1 MLSNPFVVERLP
13 DSFGGNRQLPDP
25 YPDRIVY
32 GIGDRARSSHG
43 PRLSN
48 SLGTERTR
56 GIFLFHENRYDLRDI
71 SYGREQERG
80 KRSVRDLSLIQDN
93 FLAAIIGAVLLAMF
107 GTNLIVIL
115 SANALLGIAVIALI
129 VLVAQYLTDMS
140 YAESAVVLLL
150 AWIIGIYFIQNFIW

>member
-1 MLSNPFVVERLP
+1 MSIIYGDNLLWTLIL
-13 DSFGGNRQLPDP
+13 FGGALWV
-25 YPDRIVY
+25 I
-32 GIGDRARSSHG
+32 S
-43 PRLSN
+43 RLVT
-48 SLGTERTR
+48 GE
-56 GIFLFHENRYDLRDI
+56 
-71 SYGREQERG
+71 
-80 KRSVRDLSLIQDN
+80 DN